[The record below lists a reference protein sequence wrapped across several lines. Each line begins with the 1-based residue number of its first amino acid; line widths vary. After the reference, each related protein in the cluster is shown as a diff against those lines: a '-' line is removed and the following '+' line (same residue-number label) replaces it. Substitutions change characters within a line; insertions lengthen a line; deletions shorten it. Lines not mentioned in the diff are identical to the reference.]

1 MELNKWKNY
10 IWNILERRMVIIMN
24 LSEFLENWDGNTQIV
39 VKTDTEEV
47 FCGKVADV
55 SVDIACRYSIPKAG
69 VKHNRE
75 IMHIIVE
82 HNGKEKAIDFSKR
95 IKNRVQKW
103 KGDLLW
109 RIDYFYYIF
118 RVIMMEMKSLEY
130 MMIYRS

>member
-1 MELNKWKNY
+1 
-10 IWNILERRMVIIMN
+10 MVIIMN

-75 IMHIIVE
+75 IMHIDGMAMAVQHVIMHIIVE
-82 HNGKEKAIDFSKR
+82 HNGKEKS
-95 IKNRVQKW
+95 N
-103 KGDLLW
+103 
-109 RIDYFYYIF
+109 
-118 RVIMMEMKSLEY
+118 
-130 MMIYRS
+130 

>member
-39 VKTDTEEV
+39 VKTDTEEL
-47 FCGKVADV
+47 FCWKVADV

-82 HNGKEKAIDFSKR
+82 HNGKEKS
-95 IKNRVQKW
+95 N
-103 KGDLLW
+103 
-109 RIDYFYYIF
+109 
-118 RVIMMEMKSLEY
+118 
-130 MMIYRS
+130 

>member
-1 MELNKWKNY
+1 
-10 IWNILERRMVIIMN
+10 MVIIMN

-82 HNGKEKAIDFSKR
+82 HNGKEKKQLFRKR
-95 IKNRVQKW
+95 IKNRVQK
-103 KGDLLW
+103 
-109 RIDYFYYIF
+109 
-118 RVIMMEMKSLEY
+118 MEGWICYGE
-130 MMIYRS
+130 